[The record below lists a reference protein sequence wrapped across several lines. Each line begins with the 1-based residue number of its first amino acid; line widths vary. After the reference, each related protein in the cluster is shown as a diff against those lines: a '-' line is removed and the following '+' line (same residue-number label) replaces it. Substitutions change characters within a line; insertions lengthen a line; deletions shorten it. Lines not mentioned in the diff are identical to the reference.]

1 MKTNKIIFS
10 QQLPDVEARVK
21 TIIDIL
27 DREGKADGEQL
38 PFLLSNLSKENANY
52 LFSKAREK
60 ADQVYGKTV
69 YLRGLIEFSNYCKMN
84 CYYCGL
90 RYENQDVKRYRMSL
104 DDILKACELGYGLGY
119 RTFVLQS
126 GEDTWWTDDKIIIMV
141 KEIRVKYPDCGI
153 TLSIG
158 ERSKEFYANLKQA
171 GADRFLLRHEA
182 ASKGLYDRLHP
193 DFMSWDNRMEC
204 IQNIKQ
210 AGLQTGVGMMI
221 GAPFQT
227 INDIV
232 EDILFIKSIDPHM
245 VGIGPFIAHSKT
257 PFKDY
262 EDGSAD
268 AVATV
273 VAIVRLMNPKVLLPA
288 TTALGSVDPIG
299 REKSL
304 LAGANVMMPKI
315 TDKEIRKNYQ
325 LYEKG
330 VSLDEDPLDVKE
342 KLIERIHSVGLTVDF
357 GKGDSKN
364 IK

>member
-1 MKTNKIIFS
+1 MKTNNIHFC
-10 QQLPDVEARVK
+10 QQQPGVEAKVK
-21 TIIDIL
+21 DIIDIL
-27 DREGKADGEQL
+27 DKEGKIGKDQL
-38 PFLLSNLSKENANY
+38 FFLLSNLSLENAKY
-52 LFSKAREK
+52 LFAKARAK
-60 ADQVYGKTV
+60 ANEVYGNNV

-90 RYENQDVKRYRMSL
+90 RSENNDVKRYRMSQESIL
-104 DDILKACELGYGLGY
+104 DACKLGYDLGY

-126 GEDTWWTDDKIIIMV
+126 GEDIWWTDDKIIMLV
-141 KEIRVKYPDCGI
+141 KEIRNTYPDCGI

-158 ERSKEFYANLKQA
+158 ERSKEFYKRLKEA

-182 ASKGLYDRLHP
+182 ASEELYNKLHP
-193 DFMSWDNRMEC
+193 SFMSWRNRMQC
-204 IQNIKQ
+204 INDIKE

-221 GAPFQT
+221 GAPYQT
-227 INDIV
+227 ISDIV
-232 EDILFIKSIDPHM
+232 EDILFINEIDPQM

-257 PFKDY
+257 PFKDFS
-262 EDGSAD
+262 DGSAD

-273 VAIVRLMNPKVLLPA
+273 VAIVRLMNPKLLLPA
-288 TTALGSVDPIG
+288 TTALGSVDPLG

-315 TDKEIRKNYQ
+315 TDKEVRKNYQ

-342 KLIERIHSVGLTVDF
+342 KLIERINSVGLEVDY